1 MSLVKIVKHKPSETS
16 EHSECL
22 KSFLGDNRYV
32 KMCLKEETRL
42 GKHDMMKN
50 LIIGYHL

>member
-1 MSLVKIVKHKPSETS
+1 MNVVKHKPCETS
-16 EHSECL
+16 EPSERL

-32 KMCLKEETRL
+32 KMCLKEETQPQ
-42 GKHDMMKN
+42 KHDMIIN